1 MKKYIA
7 IIFSL
12 FLLYG
17 CGIAKYK
24 SLKLGNIDSSDKS
37 ITVPGAGMSLF
48 EIKSA
53 LLNDGWKVKVG
64 DASLLETGTN
74 ASKINSKTQVTHD
87 TAYRMYMS
95 YSMSTNNNHGIT
107 TFNISI
113 VSNKTNE
120 EVLNM
125 VGNREDF
132 VRYKPE
138 ELASNLVKNLREIQR

>member
-12 FLLYG
+12 FLLNG
-17 CGIAKYK
+17 CGVAKYQF
-24 SLKLGNIDSSDKS
+24 LKLGNIDGSDKS
-37 ITVPGAGMSLF
+37 ITVPGAGNALF

-64 DASLLETGTN
+64 DVSLLETGTN
-74 ASKINSKTQVTHD
+74 ASNINAKTQVKYD

-95 YSMSTNNNHGIT
+95 YTLRTSKIT

-113 VSNKTNE
+113 VSNQTNE

-125 VGNREDF
+125 VGNREDY

-138 ELASNLVKNLREIQR
+138 ELASNLIKNLKEIQK

>member
-53 LLNDGWKVKVG
+53 LLNDGWKVKV
-64 DASLLETGTN
+64 
-74 ASKINSKTQVTHD
+74 
-87 TAYRMYMS
+87 
-95 YSMSTNNNHGIT
+95 
-107 TFNISI
+107 
-113 VSNKTNE
+113 
-120 EVLNM
+120 
-125 VGNREDF
+125 
-132 VRYKPE
+132 
-138 ELASNLVKNLREIQR
+138 